1 MSSSDSHEKRD
12 RAVELLQQLGLKEYE
27 AKCFVALSRV
37 SEATAKQISESS
49 EVPRT
54 RVYDAVRILEA
65 QGLVEVQHGNP
76 QLFRAVPV
84 EEAIATLREQ
94 YESRFDTLQD
104 TIENLDRPAETESDS
119 VHEVWSISGTT
130 AIGNRTKQLIENTD
144 DEVFLLVGH
153 EDLVTDDLLET
164 LNEATDRGISVIVG
178 TEDTSVRSKV
188 DERVPDAETFVS
200 ELRWLNGTIDAS
212 TTDEVAIGQ
221 VLLGDNST
229 ILVSSIEPKTS
240 EERAVYGR
248 GFSNGLVVI
257 VRRLMAT
264 GLLQSNDPAGGDTSE

>member
-1 MSSSDSHEKRD
+1 MSSSDSNENRNQ
-12 RAVELLQQLGLKEYE
+12 AVELLQQLGLKEYE

-37 SEATAKQISESS
+37 PEATAKEISESS

-84 EEAIATLREQ
+84 EEAISTLRDQ
-94 YESRFDTLQD
+94 YESRFDTLKD
-104 TIENLDRPAETESDS
+104 AIEDLDRPAESDSDS
-119 VHEVWSISGTT
+119 VHEVWSLSGTT
-130 AIGNRTKQLIENTD
+130 AIANRTQQLVENTS
-144 DEVFLLVGH
+144 DELFLLVGH
-153 EDLVTDDLLET
+153 ESLVTDDLMGSLS
-164 LNEATDRGISVIVG
+164 EATDRGVSVIVG
-178 TEDTSVRSKV
+178 TEDQSVR
-188 DERVPDAETFVS
+188 DAIRERVPRAEVFVS
-200 ELRWLNGTIDAS
+200 KLDWLNTSSDPDDA
-212 TTDEVAIGQ
+212 DEVRIGR

-229 ILVSSIEPKTS
+229 ILVSSIDPTTS
-240 EERAVYGR
+240 KERAVYGR

-264 GLLQSNDPAGGDTSE
+264 GLIRSDDPAKRGGDE